1 MKKIID
7 EYVLYKWGWLMMK
20 KHPIIII
27 ALLITGAIALGCGCG
42 WRQSIFFPGGRNIY
56 NVTEGAVHFG

>member
-1 MKKIID
+1 
-7 EYVLYKWGWLMMK
+7 MMK